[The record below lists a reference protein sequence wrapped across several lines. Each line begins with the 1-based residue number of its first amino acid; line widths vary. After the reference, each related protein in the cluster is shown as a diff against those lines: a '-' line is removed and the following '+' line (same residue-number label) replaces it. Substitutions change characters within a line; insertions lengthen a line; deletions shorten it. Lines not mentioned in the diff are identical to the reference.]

1 MPGCSMLRRAPPRA
15 RRGFRSCRTAY
26 ISKLSNRFLRC
37 GPRMRSIARTLSR
50 RGIRFYCGRRNS
62 AMSEPHMNRRRL
74 LKAGSAALFWAG
86 ISGRLFAAPAGGPRF
101 LLVFLRG
108 RYDATNFLIPYS
120 SGFYYEARPNI
131 AIAKPDPASN
141 PSALALDADWALAPA
156 VRESIGS
163 MYLQRQ
169 VAFVPFAGTEDL
181 SRSHFETQDSI
192 ELGQPLSGSRNYRSG
207 FLARLSETLTGP
219 ARANSSI
226 AFTEALPLTFEG
238 AATVPN
244 LSLKN
249 VGKPPFDERQA
260 RILSDMYAGHHLESA
275 VGNGLELRHEVAQEM
290 AEEMNAANRD
300 AINTKGFELEA
311 ERMGRLMR
319 DKYRIGFIDV
329 GGWDTHVGEGGA
341 QGALPTNLSG
351 LARGLQ
357 AFSQSLGFEWDNTVV
372 VVLSEFGRTFRE
384 NGNRGTD
391 HGHGTVYW
399 VLGGSISGGSIVGER
414 RPLAQNTLFQDR
426 DFPVLNDYR
435 AVLGGLFRS
444 LWGLSADQSANIFQQ
459 VAPVDLKL
467 V

>member
-1 MPGCSMLRRAPPRA
+1 V
-15 RRGFRSCRTAY
+15 
-26 ISKLSNRFLRC
+26 
-37 GPRMRSIARTLSR
+37 
-50 RGIRFYCGRRNS
+50 
-62 AMSEPHMNRRRL
+62 NRRRL
-74 LKAGSAALFWAG
+74 LKLGGAALAG
-86 ISGRLFAAPAGGPRF
+86 VGASVVAGRLFAAPVSGPRF

-108 RYDATNFLIPYS
+108 GYDSTNLLIPYS
-120 SGFYYEARPNI
+120 SSYYYEARPSI
-131 AIAKPDPASN
+131 AIARPDAAS
-141 PSALALDADWALAPA
+141 STGALALDADWALAPA
-156 VRESIGS
+156 VRDTIGA
-163 MYLQRQ
+163 MYQRRQ
-169 VAFVPFAGTEDL
+169 VAFIPFAGTDDL

-192 ELGQPLSGSRNYRSG
+192 ELGQSSNAARNYRSG
-207 FLARLSETLTGP
+207 FLGRLSDTVLGST
-219 ARANSSI
+219 ASTASI
-226 AFTEALPLTFEG
+226 AFTDSLPLAFAG
-238 AATVPN
+238 ATTVPN

-260 RILSDMYAGHHLESA
+260 KILSDMYSGHHLEAA
-275 VGNGLELRHEVAQEM
+275 VKDGLELRQQVAQEM
-290 AEEMNAANRD
+290 ADEMKAANRD
-300 AINTKGFELEA
+300 AITPKGFELEA

-341 QGALPTNLSG
+341 QGTLPNNLSG

-357 AFSQSLGFEWDNTVV
+357 AFSQSLGAEWNNTVV

-399 VLGGSISGGSIVGER
+399 VLGGAINGGAIVGEQ
-414 RPLAQNTLFQDR
+414 RPVSRGTLFQDR
-426 DFPVLNDYR
+426 DYPVLNDYR

-444 LWGLSADQSANIFQQ
+444 LWGLSPDQCSRVFQQ